1 MIIIILVEVKK
12 TGKTNRYTIFESFGS
27 QEILIHSRRVMS
39 LFDNKVE

>member
-1 MIIIILVEVKK
+1 M
-12 TGKTNRYTIFESFGS
+12 GKTNRYTIFEIFGS